1 MVGQINRDKKSA
13 QLSFPLLDGSVGEE
27 FKKIIDQCCKTYMQQ
42 GYGQDVT
49 ADAFE
54 LGQFIV
60 MLVTTIHCTIMV
72 VELKQDFQ

>member
-1 MVGQINRDKKSA
+1 
-13 QLSFPLLDGSVGEE
+13 
-27 FKKIIDQCCKTYMQQ
+27 MQQ

-54 LGQFIV
+54 AGQFIV